1 MIHSSLSEGKYPKTE
16 ICVVRVNCT
25 IVKSGICFTIQIC
38 ILHQS
43 ADREGMIRLPKNS
56 T

>member
-1 MIHSSLSEGKYPKTE
+1 MIDSSLSEGKYPKTE

-25 IVKSGICFTIQIC
+25 IVKSGICFT
-38 ILHQS
+38 QS